1 MSLILEALR
10 KSEAERRLGQAPD
23 VLAPMVMAVA
33 PPARPRRGVGAIVGI
48 AAAALLV
55 VVGGIVW
62 WAMRLA
68 PNCNEPSQAA
78 CAPPAS
84 PPVALTTTAPTPV
97 SVPTPSSASALDSA
111 TPTPAARS
119 SITAASPPPATAAS
133 PAIAPVPDATAPK
146 PPAIVS
152 PRPDKKPNPPAALA
166 TATTQAA
173 SLPSFAT
180 AAPLP
185 TMLPTPPPAPASTDA
200 PALLPITSL
209 PASERA
215 ALPPL
220 KVTMHAYSAEP
231 SRRFMIVDGQ
241 RIGEGA
247 PLADGIV
254 LVHIRRDGAEIDVR
268 GRRLL
273 LPNP

>member
-33 PPARPRRGVGAIVGI
+33 PPARPRRGVGVIVGI
-48 AAAALLV
+48 TAAALLA
-55 VVGGIVW
+55 VVGGVAW

-68 PNCNEPSQAA
+68 PNCSEPSQAA

-97 SVPTPSSASALDSA
+97 SVPTPSSALDSA

-119 SITAASPPPATAAS
+119 SITAASPAPSTAAS

-180 AAPLP
+180 APPLP
-185 TMLPTPPPAPASTDA
+185 TTAPASPPAATSDDA

-209 PASERA
+209 PASERD

-220 KVTMHAYSAEP
+220 KVTMHAYSADP
-231 SRRFMIVDGQ
+231 ARRFMIVDGQ
-241 RIGEGA
+241 RIGEGGRIG
-247 PLADGIV
+247 DGIV
-254 LVHIRRDGAEIDVR
+254 LIHIRRDGAEIDVR